1 MCLKGFQGRL
11 SRVPRLQASFLEK
24 QHNVALYVRTCRGF
38 HKKIGKDA
46 VLGGQ
51 KGERVLSVVVEQPS
65 GEEKRGSLVPLTE
78 RLRMSYTKS
87 DYSSGSDWI
96 FDVLDRL
103 ERPR

>member
-1 MCLKGFQGRL
+1 M
-11 SRVPRLQASFLEK
+11 PRSPASFLEK
-24 QHNVALYVRTCRGF
+24 QEDVALYVRTCRGF

-51 KGERVLSVVVEQPS
+51 EGERVLSVVVEQPS
-65 GEEKRGSLVPLTE
+65 GEEIRGSLVPLTE
-78 RLRMSYTKS
+78 RLSMSYTKS
-87 DYSSGSDWI
+87 DYCRGSDWI